1 MREVEGKALR
11 DIVQYGLKAVLD
23 LLIPR
28 KCIVCEKVLDV
39 SEKHLC
45 RDCLDDIPHTYY
57 WLRKFNPMADKFNA
71 LIQERMEE
79 ETLCTQSVSL
89 DNMMTD
95 QGSQLTTIPKH
106 SQETSIKTSPCH
118 EGYAYST
125 ALYFYRADSGYSHIS
140 RQLKYHGNI
149 PAGKFFGRQLG
160 LRLAQAEHLSDVD
173 AVIPIPL
180 HWTRKWSRGYNQAE
194 VIAREVATT
203 LGVALR
209 TDILERSRRTRTQTK
224 LSIEGKAANVQGA
237 FRVRPDLLDRFRIT
251 DHNNDLSLNTHKRP
265 QPCSPKADVSDPAGL
280 KHLLIVD
287 DVFTTGSTLHACFVA
302 LRSVFPPSVRI
313 SVATLAFVGEA

>member
-45 RDCLDDIPHTYY
+45 QDCLDDIPHTYY
-57 WLRKFNPMADKFNA
+57 WLRKFNPMADRFNA

-79 ETLCTQSVSL
+79 VCANNIQVRE
-89 DNMMTD
+89 D
-95 QGSQLTTIPKH
+95 
-106 SQETSIKTSPCH
+106 
-118 EGYAYST
+118 YAYAT

-224 LSIEGKAANVQGA
+224 LSIEGKAANVKGA
-237 FRVRPDLLDRFRIT
+237 FRIREHFHQSITPDLHGRQNPKT
-251 DHNNDLSLNTHKRP
+251 K
-265 QPCSPKADVSDPAGL
+265 KADAPAISDL
-280 KHLLIVD
+280 KHLLIID
-287 DVFTTGSTLHACFVA
+287 DIFTTGSTALACYSA
-302 LRSVFPPSVRI
+302 LREVFPPSVRI
-313 SVATLAFVGEA
+313 SIATLGFVGEA

>member
-1 MREVEGKALR
+1 MRGVEAKEFKN
-11 DIVQYGLKAVLD
+11 IVQYGLKAVLD

-28 KCIVCEKVLDV
+28 KCIVCENVLDV

-45 RDCLDDIPHTYY
+45 RDCLDDIPHTDY

-79 ETLCTQSVSL
+79 VCETNVQVRE
-89 DNMMTD
+89 D
-95 QGSQLTTIPKH
+95 
-106 SQETSIKTSPCH
+106 
-118 EGYAYST
+118 YAYAT

-140 RQLKYHGNI
+140 RQLKYHSNI

-224 LSIEGKAANVQGA
+224 LSIEGKAANVKGA
-237 FRVRPDLLDRFRIT
+237 FRVREHIHQSIIPDLHGRPNPQTKKT
-251 DHNNDLSLNTHKRP
+251 D
-265 QPCSPKADVSDPAGL
+265 APAISGL
-280 KHLLIVD
+280 KHLLIID
-287 DVFTTGSTLHACFVA
+287 DIFTTGSTALACYSA
-302 LRSVFPPSVRI
+302 LREVFPPSVRI
-313 SVATLAFVGEA
+313 SIATLGFVGEA